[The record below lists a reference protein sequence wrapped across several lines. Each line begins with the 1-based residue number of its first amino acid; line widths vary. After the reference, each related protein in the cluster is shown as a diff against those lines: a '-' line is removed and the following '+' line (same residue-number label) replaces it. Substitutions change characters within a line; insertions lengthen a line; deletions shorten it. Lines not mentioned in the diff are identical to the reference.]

1 MNRLTTL
8 KTIVVLIGAVTAVVL
23 IALPGVAAARDRNND
38 RIPDHWE
45 RSHNLSLR
53 VNQARRDQDTDALV
67 NRREFQA
74 GMDPRDADSDND
86 GTDDGDEG
94 AGTVSSFDGSTL
106 TIDLFGGSSISGLVT
121 ESTEINC
128 DNGDDQGDE
137 DQDGVG
143 GDDDQ
148 GDDDQGD
155 NLAVSAGSEDP
166 GDDEGD
172 DADENDDEVACSTA
186 DLVPGAVVQE
196 AELEIDNGQAV
207 FEEIELAV

>member
-128 DNGDDQGDE
+128 DNGDDQGD
-137 DQDGVG
+137 
-143 GDDDQ
+143 
-148 GDDDQGD
+148 DDQGD

>member
-155 NLAVSAGSEDP
+155 
-166 GDDEGD
+166 DEGD